1 MGKEMYKN
9 FVSAIYVF
17 NIIMQSL
24 FTLLTPAAFGFLVC
38 WIFVKKVG
46 APPWIYAIFL
56 PLGIIVGFIS
66 MIKFVI
72 SASES
77 LERLEQQRNGKQDK
91 D

>member
-1 MGKEMYKN
+1 MYKN

-24 FTLLTPAAFGFLVC
+24 FTLITPAALAFLVC
-38 WIFVKKVG
+38 RIFINRLG
-46 APPWIYAIFL
+46 APGWIYAIFL
-56 PLGIIVGFIS
+56 PLGIIIGFIS
-66 MIKFVI
+66 MIKFAI

-77 LERLEQQRNGKQDK
+77 LERLEKERNDKNDK